1 MPDTRPRPAYAAL
14 LLCTVGLGLA
24 TRRVP
29 EVFPPVVAEY
39 GGDTLWAAMVF
50 WLLALWRV
58 RVSTAQ
64 LAATAMG
71 ICTVVELSQLYQ
83 ASWAISL
90 RGKPGVGLILGQ
102 GFLWSD
108 LVCYAVGVAVAAVLD
123 ALLHALLQARS
134 PSSATRA

>member
-1 MPDTRPRPAYAAL
+1 
-14 LLCTVGLGLA
+14 
-24 TRRVP
+24 VP
-29 EVFPPVVAEY
+29 EVFPLVVAEY

-58 RVSTAQ
+58 QASTAQ

-90 RGKPGVGLILGQ
+90 RAKPGVGLILGQ

-108 LVCYAVGVAVAAVLD
+108 LVCYAVGVAFAAVLD
-123 ALLHALLQARS
+123 ALLHALLQAKP